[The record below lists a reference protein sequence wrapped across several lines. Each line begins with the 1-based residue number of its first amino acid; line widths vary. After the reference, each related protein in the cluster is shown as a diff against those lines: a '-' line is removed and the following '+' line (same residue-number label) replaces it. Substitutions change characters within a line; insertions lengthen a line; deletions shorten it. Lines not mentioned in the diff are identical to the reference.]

1 MGANNGDFAAGH
13 GGGTTINYL
22 PHTDKNGNSMHAF
35 QMRDAHDNLLG
46 HLNLDSSGMI
56 QQIETRPE
64 FRRQGIATALYNHA
78 VAASQTNPAI
88 PTPRHSGSRT
98 PSGNA
103 WTKAVTK
110 KSGEEL
116 VPQRTKVSPSTYT
129 MRAAMWEMMLPLSR
143 GE

>member
-13 GGGTTINYL
+13 SGDAKIAYE
-22 PHTDKNGNSMHAF
+22 PYTDKNGNTMHAF

-103 WTKAVTK
+103 WARAVARR
-110 KSGEEL
+110 SNEPL
-116 VPQRTKVSPSTYT
+116 VPQRTKVSPSTYA

-143 GE
+143 GK

>member
-1 MGANNGDFAAGH
+1 MGANNGDFATGH
-13 GGGTTINYL
+13 SGGTNIAYE
-22 PHTDKNGNSMHAF
+22 PYTDKNGNTMHTF
-35 QMRDAHDNLLG
+35 QMRDTNDNLLG
-46 HLNLDSSGMI
+46 HLSLDASGMI

-64 FRRQGIATALYNHA
+64 YRRQGIATMLYNHA

-88 PTPRHSGSRT
+88 PTPRHSSSRT

-103 WTKAVTK
+103 WAKAVARQ
-110 KSGEEL
+110 SNEPL
-116 VPQRTKVSPSTYT
+116 VPQSKKVSPDTYT